1 MVDECSNCEY
11 YRMRDYGTAPNV
23 KSVGECR
30 VVDPETQGQKG
41 QWPQVLGTDWCGEW
55 DLKGSDLESN
65 YLSGNLILTTTTRVK
80 LMDAGSDPV
89 FTAVALI
96 ACQITN
102 VANQPCLVM
111 FYNGD
116 TTNLI
121 TQLGCAATQSDQFV
135 FAFPLGASS
144 GSVWCALRT
153 ALTEVY
159 VAAQGRKVRP

>member
-11 YRMRDYGTAPNV
+11 YRMRTYGTAPNA
-23 KSVGECR
+23 KQIGECR
-30 VVDPETQGQKG
+30 VVDPDTQGLLG
-41 QWPQVLGTDWCGEW
+41 IWPQVKPSDWCGEW

-65 YLSGNLILTTTTRVK
+65 YLKGNLILTTTTRVK
-80 LMDAGSDPV
+80 LMESTDPT
-89 FTAVALI
+89 FAAVAMI

-111 FYNGD
+111 FYDGD

-121 TQLGCAATQSDQFV
+121 TQLGCAATQSDQFL
-135 FAFPLGASS
+135 FAFPLGAPS
-144 GSVWCALRT
+144 GSIWCALRT
-153 ALTEVY
+153 AVTEVY

>member
-11 YRMRDYGTAPNV
+11 YRMRDYGTAPDQ

-30 VVDPETQGQKG
+30 VVDPGTQGQKG
-41 QWPQVLGTDWCGEW
+41 QWPQVKPDDWCGEW
-55 DLKGSDLESN
+55 DLAGSGLEAN

-80 LMDAGSDPV
+80 LMETTDPT
-89 FTAVALI
+89 FTAVAMI

-111 FYNGD
+111 FYDGD
-116 TTNLI
+116 TTNQI
-121 TQLGCAATQSDQFV
+121 TQLGCAATSSDQFL

-144 GSVWCALRT
+144 GQIWCALRT
-153 ALTEVY
+153 AVTEVY